1 MPSPQ
6 DVVNELNSIGEY
18 MKAQMEMRLDGFCP
32 DQFGAAMTSSV
43 CCQIR
48 TLKNKLEPVK
58 ATAMIKAV
66 HASSFSDAQK
76 KEICLT
82 IQEKVQ
88 VAAINLQSTDGP
100 QACLKVATKQTFIKS
115 GAAQNYWTAIDWTF
129 FGAPEKT
136 FRDKLQH
143 AVDRMQLGGFVN
155 PDEHA
160 RADIVTCVASAH
172 FQTGA
177 SWNSRT
183 LYDNIWVLKDLFDTT
198 PIKAPQLEFTKTF
211 PLDPR
216 DLPKELNTSI

>member
-1 MPSPQ
+1 M
-6 DVVNELNSIGEY
+6 
-18 MKAQMEMRLDGFCP
+18 
-32 DQFGAAMTSSV
+32 
-43 CCQIR
+43 
-48 TLKNKLEPVK
+48 
-58 ATAMIKAV
+58 
-66 HASSFSDAQK
+66 
-76 KEICLT
+76 
-82 IQEKVQ
+82 
-88 VAAINLQSTDGP
+88 
-100 QACLKVATKQTFIKS
+100 
-115 GAAQNYWTAIDWTF
+115 
-129 FGAPEKT
+129 
-136 FRDKLQH
+136 QH

-183 LYDNIWVLKDLFDTT
+183 LYDNIWVLKDLSDTT